1 MAISNECQHSVAS
14 GYAGRSPI
22 RFASGRVNPR
32 AVTGAARSTY
42 YDSEPLEYIKPAAI
56 RRFFPNNTKTFL

>member
-32 AVTGAARSTY
+32 AATGAARGTCYGSK
-42 YDSEPLEYIKPAAI
+42 PLEHIKPIAI
-56 RRFFPNNTKTFL
+56 RRFFPNDTKTFL